1 MSQDLFLKISKYMM
15 IDFKLIET
23 LVSTA
28 KQDDIEKLVVGCVIQ
43 ISGKILLLRRV
54 PDDFMGGLVELPSG
68 TVDPDEDLITALK
81 RETEEETGLT
91 IVAV

>member
-1 MSQDLFLKISKYMM
+1 MM
-15 IDFKLIET
+15 VDSKLIDT

-28 KQDDIEKLVVGCVIQ
+28 KQDGIEKLVVGCVIEMN
-43 ISGKILLLRRV
+43 GKILLLRRV

-81 RETEEETGLT
+81 RETAEETGLT
-91 IVAV
+91 IIAV